1 MGGKKKPKEEKENRE
16 GRGGK
21 KKPKEEKKTEK
32 RGGEEG
38 GLPPPLRRWRGGE
51 LRRRWEGEI

>member
-21 KKPKEEKKTEK
+21 KKPKEEKEN
-32 RGGEEG
+32 REGGGEEG
-38 GLPPPLRRWRGGE
+38 GSLLP
-51 LRRRWEGEI
+51 